1 MRPPSALLA
10 CSIVLAGCVVSVD
23 AVIPDSAATFDS
35 RLLGAWEEVGGSDRA
50 VVTRDSGGV
59 YTIAYGNGQRTQQ
72 LRARLGRLGQRV
84 VLDVWPAKPEHRPEG
99 FATELM
105 IPGHVLLALDIA
117 GDSALVAT
125 LDADTLLAAIRA
137 EALELA
143 STETADQLVLLGRT
157 DQLRAGL
164 GPYVSSP
171 HAWDRPGVWRRAAA
185 AAASPG
191 PVDPPCFEAAAWRE
205 ADLLFHRDPHWVG
218 SDVGSTVDLGRGR
231 TLWLFGDSWVDTT
244 GQAQR
249 RGARMVSNT
258 LGVQTGTDPTTATM
272 AFYWGRRADGGPDAF
287 FPDRRGERLW
297 FGSGVRVQ
305 DRLVLFMG
313 RVVSVPTGLGFASAG
328 WTAFVV
334 ENPDDAPAAWRARE
348 LPTPPNPLGIN
359 LGFAGVWQDSGYVY
373 GIGTEDPVKSHP
385 TYLARWRDADV
396 RGGDLMHPEWWAND
410 RLGWVADSSTTPRW
424 PIFEN
429 GGPEITI
436 HYDRV
441 SDRYLTTQASGF
453 GPADVTL
460 RAAPRLTG
468 PWSAPRMIYRPPEYH
483 RRGVMIYAAKAHP
496 TLTGAD
502 LVLTYATNTFDFAD
516 QLADPSIYYPRF
528 VRLTRCQ

>member
-1 MRPPSALLA
+1 MRPSSALVA
-10 CSIVLAGCVVSVD
+10 GSIVLTGCVVSVD

-50 VVTRDSGGV
+50 VVTRDSGGS
-59 YTIAYGNGQRTQQ
+59 YTIAYTGDMGTAQ
-72 LRARLGRLGQRV
+72 LSARLGRLGPRL
-84 VLDVWPAKPEHRPEG
+84 VLDVWPAKPENRSEG
-99 FATELM
+99 PATDLM
-105 IPGHVLLALDIA
+105 IPGHVLLALEIA
-117 GDSALVAT
+117 GDSVVVAA
-125 LDADTLLAAIRA
+125 LDADTLLAALRSRA
-137 EALELA
+137 LRLA
-143 STETADQLVLLGRT
+143 STEAVNQLVLLGRT
-157 DQLRAGL
+157 DDLRAGL
-164 GPYVSSP
+164 TPYVSRQ
-171 HAWDRPGVWRRAAA
+171 HAWDEPGVYRRPSAAPVP
-185 AAASPG
+185 S

-218 SDVGSTVDLGRGR
+218 ADVGSTVDLGGGR
-231 TLWLFGDSWVDTT
+231 TLWLFGDSWVDTA
-244 GQAQR
+244 GHAQR

-258 LGVQTGTDPTTATM
+258 LGIQTGPDPTTATM

-287 FPDRRGERLW
+287 FPNRRGERLW

-313 RVVSVPTGLGFASAG
+313 RIISVPTGLGFASAG
-328 WTAFVV
+328 WTAFLV
-334 ENPDDAPAAWRARE
+334 ENPNDAPSAWRTRE
-348 LPTPPNPLGIN
+348 IPTPPNPLGITP
-359 LGFAGVWQDSGYVY
+359 GFAGAWQDSGYVY

-396 RGGDLMHPEWWAND
+396 RKGDLMHPEWWAND
-410 RLGWVADSSTTPRW
+410 RLGWVSDSSTTPRW

-441 SDRYLTTQASGF
+441 SGRYLAAQAQGF
-453 GPADVTL
+453 GPGDLTL

-468 PWSAPRMIYRPPEYH
+468 PWSGPRMIYRPPEYY

-502 LVLTYATNTFDFAD
+502 LVLTYATNSFDFGDQVAD
-516 QLADPSIYYPRF
+516 SLIYYPRF
-528 VRLTRCQ
+528 VRLTRCR